1 MNKFDAAKKIYYDC
15 LGSRETID
23 REYYHE
29 YRKYNVPFELEEE
42 WKQDICNTLLHRI
55 ENESGFFRIEAIGAY
70 IQIIDSNSAINFLL
84 DILKKRLDTFSAILV
99 LETLKNY
106 LSHDKIYHLPLDVKL
121 LIKETINKYKLLLIK
136 SDIEVDE
143 FFKNLYYMKD
153 YDFSDTNII
162 KRINLL

>member
-1 MNKFDAAKKIYYDC
+1 M
-15 LGSRETID
+15 
-23 REYYHE
+23 
-29 YRKYNVPFELEEE
+29 
-42 WKQDICNTLLHRI
+42 
-55 ENESGFFRIEAIGAY
+55 
-70 IQIIDSNSAINFLL
+70 
-84 DILKKRLDTFSAILV
+84 

-143 FFKNLYYMKD
+143 SFKNLYYMKD